1 MKRSTVRLKQKKGGE
16 HMVLIRKR
24 RAVAILLLCTIFISG
39 CWDRKEINDIAFVIG
54 LAIDK
59 EEDNFRTSLQIAL
72 PGQSGSSGSEGG
84 GGGTSGDK
92 SWFMLSTTAKT
103 LRGTSIEGQKALS
116 RELYYAHRRTM
127 LIGEELAREGVAP
140 MLDLLTRYP
149 LNRLSALPIV
159 TKGSAYKVLD
169 TDAPIEKFPSEMV
182 RELCFLNMR
191 RPRSLKTF
199 TDAILSEGVDPFLPV
214 ASTADN
220 VPSNWKD
227 VKTNIKLDG
236 IAIFKKDKLVG
247 MIEKAPADA
256 LILAMGEANEPEV
269 MVKAPRGKGDVFI
282 KLNENNSSL
291 HPHVENGKVTVTI
304 ELYAKGVMVDNESNY
319 GDLRDQEMQ
328 SLTQAL
334 HQKIGDD
341 IKEGIRLIQK
351 QYPADILGLGRSIH
365 QQLPREWKK
374 MRDRWDDIYPDVKV
388 IIEPH
393 IIIENVG
400 VINKPI
406 GLQEEDIVHD

>member
-1 MKRSTVRLKQKKGGE
+1 MF
-16 HMVLIRKR
+16 LIRKR
-24 RAVAILLLCTIFISG
+24 GAVAILLLCTVFISG
-39 CWDRKEINDIAFVIG
+39 CWDRKEINDVAFVIG

-59 EEDNFRTSLQIAL
+59 EKDNYRSSLQIAL

-92 SWFMLSTTAKT
+92 SWFMLSNTAKT
-103 LRGTSIEGQKALS
+103 LRGTSIESQKALS

-127 LIGEELAREGVAP
+127 LIGEELARNGVAP
-140 MLDLLTRYP
+140 MLDLFTRYP
-149 LNRLSALPIV
+149 LNRFSALPIV
-159 TKGSAYKVLD
+159 TKGPAYKVLD

-191 RPRSLKTF
+191 KPRSLKTF

-214 ASTADN
+214 ASTVDN
-220 VPSNWKD
+220 VPGNWRD

-236 IAIFKKDKLVG
+236 LAIFKKDKLIG

-256 LILAMGEANEPEV
+256 LILAMGEANEPEI
-269 MVKAPRGKGDVFI
+269 MVKAPRGKGDFFI

-291 HPHVENGKVTVTI
+291 HPHVENGKVSVTI
-304 ELYAKGVMVDNESNY
+304 ELYAKGVLVDNESNY
-319 GDLRDQEMQ
+319 GDLRDQEIKNMN
-328 SLTQAL
+328 LAL
-334 HQKIGDD
+334 HQKIEDD

-351 QYPADILGLGRSIH
+351 QYPADILGVGRSIH
-365 QQLPREWKK
+365 QHLPKEWKK
-374 MRDRWDDIYPDVKV
+374 IRDRWNDIYPDVEV
-388 IIEPH
+388 IVKPH

-400 VINKPI
+400 VVNKPI
-406 GLQEEDIVHD
+406 GLPEGDIVHD

>member
-1 MKRSTVRLKQKKGGE
+1 MF
-16 HMVLIRKR
+16 LIHR
-24 RAVAILLLCTIFISG
+24 RHAVAIMLLCTIFISG

-59 EEDNFRTSLQIAL
+59 EKDNYRTSLQIAL
-72 PGQSGSSGSEGG
+72 PGQSGSSGSKGG

-92 SWFMLSTTAKT
+92 SWFMLSNTAKT
-103 LRGTSIEGQKALS
+103 LRGTSIEGQKSLS

-140 MLDLLTRYP
+140 MLDLLTRFP
-149 LNRLSALPIV
+149 LNRFSALPVV

-214 ASTADN
+214 ASTVDN

-227 VKTNIKLDG
+227 VKTNIKLNG
-236 IAIFKKDKLVG
+236 LAIFKKDRLIG

-269 MVKAPRGKGDVFI
+269 MVKAPRGKGDFFI

-291 HPHVENGKVTVTI
+291 HPHIDNGKVSVTI
-304 ELYAKGVMVDNESNY
+304 RLYAKGVMVDNESNY
-319 GDLRDQEMQ
+319 GNLRDQEIKNMNQ
-328 SLTQAL
+328 DL
-334 HQKIGDD
+334 HQKIQDD

-351 QYPADILGLGRSIH
+351 EYPADILGLGRSIH
-365 QQLPREWKK
+365 QQLPKEWAKIK
-374 MRDRWDDIYPDVKV
+374 DRWDDIYPDVKV
-388 IIEPH
+388 KVEPH

-400 VINKPI
+400 VINKPF
-406 GLQEEDIVHD
+406 GVPEEDIVHD